1 MLTSGV
7 YFLATRIP
15 RNPFFQ
21 GLAWWE
27 MTMCVFLCV
36 LFKTDGRFTL
46 AEMGDKQLRKD
57 EGNLKERDVAIPSSC
72 TDTTLRPVV
81 DIYDFLAHVKTV
93 CL

>member
-15 RNPFFQ
+15 SNPFFQ

-46 AEMGDKQLRKD
+46 AEMGDKQLGKD
-57 EGNLKERDVAIPSSC
+57 RGGETAGTQRERDSAIADAC
-72 TDTTLRPVV
+72 CGHT
-81 DIYDFLAHVKTV
+81 
-93 CL
+93 